1 MAGCGDQWNEE
12 VITQSAA
19 GGRTIFLSTHLLHM
33 AERLCHRVA
42 IIDRG
47 KLAAVGTSG
56 ELQGKLVPGGTL
68 EEVFFK
74 VTEDQEQE

>member
-1 MAGCGDQWNEE
+1 M
-12 VITQSAA
+12 
-19 GGRTIFLSTHLLHM
+19 HM

-47 KLAAVGTSG
+47 KLAAVGKIE
-56 ELQGKLVPGGTL
+56 ELRGTLAPGGSL

-74 VTEDQEQE
+74 VTEDEERE